1 MNKILLLGPPG
12 AGKGTQAD
20 IICESLSIPK
30 ISTGDMLRSAIASG
44 SELGKK
50 VSGIMNSGGLVSD
63 QIIIELI
70 LDRIGQADC
79 ANGFLFDGGIRTVG
93 QADLCIENSI
103 EFTHVIEIQVDD
115 EAIIDRMSGRR
126 VHPGSGRNYHLVYQP
141 PKNEGVDDITGEP
154 LIQREDDMPETV
166 KHRLQVYQDETKP
179 LVTYYQSQESK
190 GVLKYIAC
198 LLYTSPSPRD
208 KRQSRMPSSA

>member
-20 IICESLSIPK
+20 IICNSLGIPK

-50 VSGIMNSGGLVSD
+50 VTDIMNSGALVSD
-63 QIIIELI
+63 QTIIELI
-70 LDRIGQADC
+70 LDRIAQADC

-93 QADLCIENSI
+93 QADLCVENNI
-103 EFTHVIEIQVDD
+103 EFTHVIEIKVDD
-115 EAIIDRMSGRR
+115 DVIVDRMSGRR

-141 PKNEGVDDITGEP
+141 PKNEGLDDVTGEP

-179 LVTYYQSQESK
+179 LVAYYQTQESK
-190 GVLKYIAC
+190 SLLKYIAVDG
-198 LLYTSPSPRD
+198 SQQVEKVFED
-208 KRQSRMPSSA
+208 IEQNF

>member
-20 IICESLSIPK
+20 IICKSLSIPK

-50 VSGIMNSGGLVSD
+50 VTDIMNSGGLVSD

-70 LDRIGQADC
+70 LNRIGQSDC

-115 EAIIDRMSGRR
+115 YVIVDRMSGRR

-141 PKNEGVDDITGEP
+141 PKNEGLDDITGEP

-179 LVTYYQSQESK
+179 LVAYYQDQESK
-190 GVLKYIAC
+190 SSLKYIAVDG
-198 LLYTSPSPRD
+198 SQPD
-208 KRQSRMPSSA
+208 EKAFEDIEQNF

>member
-20 IICESLSIPK
+20 IICKSLRIPK
-30 ISTGDMLRSAIASG
+30 ISTVDMLRSAIASG

-50 VSGIMNSGGLVSD
+50 VTDIMNSGGLVSD

-70 LDRIGQADC
+70 LDRIAQSDC
-79 ANGFLFDGGIRTVG
+79 VNGFLFDGGIRTVG
-93 QADLCIENSI
+93 QADLCVENSI
-103 EFTHVIEIQVDD
+103 VFTHVIEIKVDD
-115 EAIIDRMSGRR
+115 NVIIDRMSGRR
-126 VHPGSGRNYHLVYQP
+126 VHPGSGRNYHIVYQP

-190 GVLKYIAC
+190 SSLKYIAVDG
-198 LLYTSPSPRD
+198 S
-208 KRQSRMPSSA
+208 QSVEKVFEDIEQNF

>member
-44 SELGKK
+44 TELGKK
-50 VSGIMNSGGLVSD
+50 VTGIMNSGGLVSD

-70 LDRIGQADC
+70 IDRIGQADC

-93 QADLCIENSI
+93 QADLCVENSI

-154 LIQREDDMPETV
+154 LIQREDDMPATV

-179 LVTYYQSQESK
+179 LVSYYQSQESK
-190 GVLKYIAC
+190 GALNYIAVDG
-198 LLYTSPSPRD
+198 SQPVEKVFKD
-208 KRQSRMPSSA
+208 IEQNF

>member
-93 QADLCIENSI
+93 QADLCVENSI

-179 LVTYYQSQESK
+179 LVAYYQSQERKSS
-190 GVLKYIAC
+190 LKYIAVDG
-198 LLYTSPSPRD
+198 SQPVEIVFKD
-208 KRQSRMPSSA
+208 IKQNF

>member
-20 IICESLSIPK
+20 IICESLKIPK

-50 VSGIMNSGGLVSD
+50 VTDIMNSGGLVSD

-70 LDRIGQADC
+70 LDRISQPDC
-79 ANGFLFDGGIRTVG
+79 VNGFLFDGGIRTVG
-93 QADLCIENSI
+93 QADLCVENNI
-103 EFTHVIEIQVDD
+103 EFTHVIEIKVDD
-115 EAIIDRMSGRR
+115 DVIIDRMSGRR

-141 PKNEGVDDITGEP
+141 PKQEGIDDITGEP
-154 LIQREDDMPETV
+154 RPL
-166 KHRLQVYQDETKP
+166 RLRTG
-179 LVTYYQSQESK
+179 LH
-190 GVLKYIAC
+190 
-198 LLYTSPSPRD
+198 
-208 KRQSRMPSSA
+208 QSRNNHVSRLCGAQVN

>member
-20 IICESLSIPK
+20 IICNSLGIPK

-50 VSGIMNSGGLVSD
+50 VTDIMNSGALVSD

-70 LDRIGQADC
+70 LDRIAQADC
-79 ANGFLFDGGIRTVG
+79 ANGFLFDGSIRTVG
-93 QADLCIENSI
+93 QADLCVENNI
-103 EFTHVIEIQVDD
+103 EFTHVIEIKVDD
-115 EAIIDRMSGRR
+115 DVIVDRMSGRR

-141 PKNEGVDDITGEP
+141 PKNEGLDDITGEP

-179 LVTYYQSQESK
+179 LVAYYQTQESK
-190 GVLKYIAC
+190 SLLKYIAVDG
-198 LLYTSPSPRD
+198 SQPVEKVFED
-208 KRQSRMPSSA
+208 IEQNF

>member
-20 IICESLSIPK
+20 LICKSLSIPK

-44 SELGKK
+44 SELGQK
-50 VSGIMNSGGLVSD
+50 VTDIMNSGGLVSD

-70 LDRIGQADC
+70 LERIAQADC

-93 QADLCIENSI
+93 QADLCVENKI
-103 EFTHVIEIQVDD
+103 EFTHVVEIKVDD
-115 EAIIDRMSGRR
+115 DVILDRMSGRR

-179 LVTYYQSQESK
+179 LVAYYQSQEVKSS
-190 GVLKYIAC
+190 LNYIAVDG
-198 LLYTSPSPRD
+198 SRSVEKVFED
-208 KRQSRMPSSA
+208 IEQSF

>member
-20 IICESLSIPK
+20 IICKSLGIPK

-50 VSGIMNSGGLVSD
+50 VTDIMNSGGLVSD

-70 LDRIGQADC
+70 LNRIDQSDC
-79 ANGFLFDGGIRTVG
+79 MNGFLFDGGIRTVG

-115 EAIIDRMSGRR
+115 HVIVDRMSGRR

-141 PKNEGVDDITGEP
+141 PKNEGLDDITGEP

-179 LVTYYQSQESK
+179 LVAYYQDQESK
-190 GVLKYIAC
+190 SSLKYIAVDG
-198 LLYTSPSPRD
+198 SQPVEKVFED
-208 KRQSRMPSSA
+208 IEKNF

>member
-1 MNKILLLGPPG
+1 MGRVVILLGAPG

-20 IICESLSIPK
+20 IICESLNIPK

-50 VSGIMNSGGLVSD
+50 VTDIMNSGGLVSD

-70 LDRIGQADC
+70 LDRIAQSDC
-79 ANGFLFDGGIRTVG
+79 VNGFLFDGGIRTVG
-93 QADLCIENSI
+93 QADLCVENSI
-103 EFTHVIEIQVDD
+103 EFTHVIEIKVEDD
-115 EAIIDRMSGRR
+115 VIIHRMSGRR

-190 GVLKYIAC
+190 SSLKYIAVDG
-198 LLYTSPSPRD
+198 S
-208 KRQSRMPSSA
+208 QSVEKVFEDIEQNF

>member
-20 IICESLSIPK
+20 IICEFLKIPK

-50 VSGIMNSGGLVSD
+50 VTDIMNSGGLVSD

-70 LDRIGQADC
+70 LDRIAQPDC
-79 ANGFLFDGGIRTVG
+79 EKGYLFDGGIRTVG
-93 QADLCIENSI
+93 QADLCVENNI
-103 EFTHVIEIQVDD
+103 EFTHVIEIKVDD
-115 EAIIDRMSGRR
+115 EVIVDRMSGRR
-126 VHPGSGRNYHLVYQP
+126 VHPGSGRNYHLIYQP
-141 PKNEGVDDITGEP
+141 PKNEGVDDITGEA

-179 LVTYYQSQESK
+179 LVTYYQSQTSK
-190 GVLKYIAC
+190 SPLKYIAVDG
-198 LLYTSPSPRD
+198 S
-208 KRQSRMPSSA
+208 QSVEKVFEDIEQNF

>member
-1 MNKILLLGPPG
+1 MKKILLLGPPG

-20 IICESLSIPK
+20 IICNSLGIPK

-50 VSGIMNSGGLVSD
+50 VTDIMNSGALVSD
-63 QIIIELI
+63 QTIIELI
-70 LDRIGQADC
+70 LDRIAQADC

-93 QADLCIENSI
+93 QADLCVENNI
-103 EFTHVIEIQVDD
+103 EFTHVIEIKVDD
-115 EAIIDRMSGRR
+115 DVIVDRMSGRR

-141 PKNEGVDDITGEP
+141 PKNEGLDDVTGEP

-179 LVTYYQSQESK
+179 LVAYYQTQESK
-190 GVLKYIAC
+190 SPLKYIAVDG
-198 LLYTSPSPRD
+198 SQPVEKVFED
-208 KRQSRMPSSA
+208 IEQNF

>member
-20 IICESLSIPK
+20 LICKSLSIPK

-44 SELGKK
+44 SELGQK
-50 VSGIMNSGGLVSD
+50 VTDIMNSGGLVSD

-70 LDRIGQADC
+70 LDRIAQADC
-79 ANGFLFDGGIRTVG
+79 VSGFLVDGGIRTVG
-93 QADLCIENSI
+93 QADLCVENKI
-103 EFTHVIEIQVDD
+103 EFTHVVEIKVDD
-115 EAIIDRMSGRR
+115 DVILDRMSGRR

-179 LVTYYQSQESK
+179 LVAYYQSQEVKSS
-190 GVLKYIAC
+190 LNYIAVDG
-198 LLYTSPSPRD
+198 SRSVEKVFED
-208 KRQSRMPSSA
+208 IEQSF

>member
-20 IICESLSIPK
+20 IICESLNIAK

-50 VSGIMNSGGLVSD
+50 VTDIMNSGSLVSD

-70 LDRIGQADC
+70 LDRISQPDC
-79 ANGFLFDGGIRTVG
+79 VNGFLFDGGIRTVG
-93 QADLCIENSI
+93 QADLCVENNI
-103 EFTHVIEIQVDD
+103 EFTHVIEIKVDD
-115 EAIIDRMSGRR
+115 NVIVDRMSGRR

-141 PKNEGVDDITGEP
+141 PKREGVDDITGEP

-179 LVTYYQSQESK
+179 LVTYYQSQENQSS
-190 GVLKYIAC
+190 LKYIAVDG
-198 LLYTSPSPRD
+198 S
-208 KRQSRMPSSA
+208 QSVEKVFEDIEQNF

>member
-50 VSGIMNSGGLVSD
+50 VTDIMNSGGLVSD

-79 ANGFLFDGGIRTVG
+79 AKGFLFDGGIRTVG
-93 QADLCIENSI
+93 QADLCIENNI

-179 LVTYYQSQESK
+179 LVAYYQSQESK
-190 GVLKYIAC
+190 SSLKYIAVDG
-198 LLYTSPSPRD
+198 SQPVEKVFMD
-208 KRQSRMPSSA
+208 IEQNF

>member
-20 IICESLSIPK
+20 IICNSLGIPK

-50 VSGIMNSGGLVSD
+50 VTDIMNSGALVSD

-70 LDRIGQADC
+70 LDRIAQADC

-93 QADLCIENSI
+93 QADLCVENNI
-103 EFTHVIEIQVDD
+103 EFTHVVEIKVDD
-115 EAIIDRMSGRR
+115 DVIVDRMSGRR

-141 PKNEGVDDITGEP
+141 PQNEGLDDMTGEP

-179 LVTYYQSQESK
+179 LVAYYQSQEVKSS
-190 GVLKYIAC
+190 LNYIAVDG
-198 LLYTSPSPRD
+198 SRSVEKVFED
-208 KRQSRMPSSA
+208 IEQSF

>member
-79 ANGFLFDGGIRTVG
+79 VNGFLFDGGIRTVG
-93 QADLCIENSI
+93 QADLCVENSI

-141 PKNEGVDDITGEP
+141 PKNEGGDDITGEP

-179 LVTYYQSQESK
+179 LVAYYQSQESK
-190 GVLKYIAC
+190 GALKYLSLIHI
-198 LLYTSPSPRD
+198 
-208 KRQSRMPSSA
+208 

>member
-20 IICESLSIPK
+20 IICKALSIPK

-50 VSGIMNSGGLVSD
+50 VTDIMNSGGLVSD

-70 LDRIGQADC
+70 LDRIDQDDC
-79 ANGFLFDGGIRTVG
+79 VNGFLFDGGIRTVG
-93 QADLCIENSI
+93 QADLCVENSI
-103 EFTHVIEIQVDD
+103 EFTHVIEIKVDD
-115 EAIIDRMSGRR
+115 DVIVDRMSGRR

-154 LIQREDDMPETV
+154 LIQREDDKPETV
-166 KHRLQVYQDETKP
+166 LKRLDVYHEQTKP
-179 LVTYYQSQESK
+179 LSEFYKNKSSNSDLVYFSVDGSRAVESVFK
-190 GVLKYIAC
+190 EI
-198 LLYTSPSPRD
+198 SD
-208 KRQSRMPSSA
+208 QI

>member
-20 IICESLSIPK
+20 IICNSLGIPK

-50 VSGIMNSGGLVSD
+50 VTDIMNSGALVSD
-63 QIIIELI
+63 QTIIELI
-70 LDRIGQADC
+70 LDRIAQADC

-93 QADLCIENSI
+93 QADLCVENNI
-103 EFTHVIEIQVDD
+103 EFTHVIEIKVDD
-115 EAIIDRMSGRR
+115 DVIVDRMSGRR

-141 PKNEGVDDITGEP
+141 PKNEGLDDVTGEP

-166 KHRLQVYQDETKP
+166 KHRLQVYQDETNP
-179 LVTYYQSQESK
+179 LVAYYQTQESK
-190 GVLKYIAC
+190 SPLKYIAVDG
-198 LLYTSPSPRD
+198 SQPVEKVFED
-208 KRQSRMPSSA
+208 IEQNF

>member
-93 QADLCIENSI
+93 QADLCVENNI

-179 LVTYYQSQESK
+179 LVAYYQSQESK
-190 GVLKYIAC
+190 SALKYIAVDG
-198 LLYTSPSPRD
+198 SQPVEIVFKD
-208 KRQSRMPSSA
+208 IKQNF

>member
-20 IICESLSIPK
+20 IICDSLGIPK

-44 SELGKK
+44 NELGKK
-50 VSGIMNSGGLVSD
+50 VTDIMNSGALVSD

-70 LDRIGQADC
+70 LDRIAQADC

-93 QADLCIENSI
+93 QADLCVENNI
-103 EFTHVIEIQVDD
+103 EFTHVIEIKVDD
-115 EAIIDRMSGRR
+115 DVIVDRMSGRR
-126 VHPGSGRNYHLVYQP
+126 VHPGSGRNYHLLYQP
-141 PKNEGVDDITGEP
+141 PKDEGLDDVTGEP

-179 LVTYYQSQESK
+179 LVAYYQTQESK
-190 GVLKYIAC
+190 SPLKYIAVDG
-198 LLYTSPSPRD
+198 SQPVEKVFED
-208 KRQSRMPSSA
+208 IEQNF

>member
-20 IICESLSIPK
+20 LISQSLSIPK

-44 SELGKK
+44 NELGKK
-50 VSGIMNSGGLVSD
+50 VTDIMNSGALVSD

-70 LDRIGQADC
+70 LDRISQSDC
-79 ANGFLFDGGIRTVG
+79 VQGFLFDGGIRTVG
-93 QADLCIENSI
+93 QADLCVANNI
-103 EFTHVIEIQVDD
+103 EFSHVIEIKVEDNV
-115 EAIIDRMSGRR
+115 IVDRMSGRR

-141 PKNEGVDDITGEP
+141 PKNDGLDDFTGEL

-166 KHRLQVYQDETKP
+166 KHRLQVYENETKP
-179 LVTYYQSQESK
+179 LVAYYKSLEGKSS
-190 GVLKYIAC
+190 LKYVAVDG
-198 LLYTSPSPRD
+198 S
-208 KRQSRMPSSA
+208 QSVNKVFEDIEQSF

>member
-20 IICESLSIPK
+20 IICKFLKIPK

-50 VSGIMNSGGLVSD
+50 VTDIMNSGGLVSD

-70 LDRIGQADC
+70 LDRIAQPDC
-79 ANGFLFDGGIRTVG
+79 EKGYLFDGGIRTVG
-93 QADLCIENSI
+93 QADLCVENNI
-103 EFTHVIEIQVDD
+103 EFTHVIEIKVDD
-115 EAIIDRMSGRR
+115 EVIVDRMSGRR
-126 VHPGSGRNYHLVYQP
+126 VHPGSGRNYHLIYQP
-141 PKNEGVDDITGEP
+141 PKNEGVDDITGEA

-166 KHRLQVYQDETKP
+166 KHRLKVYQDETKP
-179 LVTYYQSQESK
+179 LVTYYQSQTSK
-190 GVLKYIAC
+190 SSLKYIAVDG
-198 LLYTSPSPRD
+198 S
-208 KRQSRMPSSA
+208 QSVEKVFEDIEQNF